1 MVYITADYDL
11 ALAVIVFC
19 DRHCQTAHVATA
31 WRIKA
36 VRPLHD
42 VPAKVFAF
50 LHQIDFLKLVLPY
63 IRDEKAPGA
72 AVKRK
77 APGVGK
83 TISPDLRQTT
93 SAHIRIVGWN
103 RILQT
108 TIHVVYIDPQH
119 LTEQRLLTLP
129 VAQRIATTA
138 AVTQSDVKKTIRAKG
153 ELSPFVIR
161 KRLINCKQNSLTG
174 RIGLI
179 RICRWPIL
187 SDYSLNLAAGQTVI
201 VQIEARILAVVRM
214 ECQS

>member
-1 MVYITADYDL
+1 AARAGRSTAGHQQGARPTAPEAVRQLQDFAVTEIAENISSRESRDRRAMVYITADYDL

-77 APGVGK
+77 
-83 TISPDLRQTT
+83 
-93 SAHIRIVGWN
+93 
-103 RILQT
+103 
-108 TIHVVYIDPQH
+108 
-119 LTEQRLLTLP
+119 
-129 VAQRIATTA
+129 
-138 AVTQSDVKKTIRAKG
+138 
-153 ELSPFVIR
+153 
-161 KRLINCKQNSLTG
+161 
-174 RIGLI
+174 
-179 RICRWPIL
+179 
-187 SDYSLNLAAGQTVI
+187 
-201 VQIEARILAVVRM
+201 
-214 ECQS
+214 